1 MSSPAARRAR
11 PSTPGFRRRSA
22 CRSWTTEA
30 TPSPTSSSTLSSR
43 RAGATFMRHN
53 AGALAVLIV
62 AGLAACAGGGP
73 SGPSYPPLA
82 GTYATTFA
90 ATWTVTNY
98 GTGAFGDTGSI
109 TLLPASGDGAF
120 TGSYIDDARTGAI
133 AGTER
138 ADGAIGIS
146 QFGNPNEA
154 PLAGLWIL
162 HSWLPACDSRGHTAN
177 RQLGRSPVGLYTF
190 PAVSPYRAPGS
201 SARSTRS

>member
-1 MSSPAARRAR
+1 M
-11 PSTPGFRRRSA
+11 
-22 CRSWTTEA
+22 
-30 TPSPTSSSTLSSR
+30 
-43 RAGATFMRHN
+43 
-53 AGALAVLIV
+53 
-62 AGLAACAGGGP
+62 
-73 SGPSYPPLA
+73 GPSYPPLA

-98 GTGAFGDTGSI
+98 GTGVFGDTGSI

-146 QFGNPNEA
+146 QFGNPDEA

-162 HSWLPACDSRGHTAN
+162 HSWLPACDFAGAYGQPTIGTISGGT
-177 RQLGRSPVGLYTF
+177 LYLSGSLTLPCIWVVGQEYKVLKTTIEI
-190 PAVSPYRAPGS
+190 
-201 SARSTRS
+201 SASGTRN